1 MPHIGLLVL
10 AIIDILSGLLLYFH
24 PSFLVRPFFY
34 LGVICLTKG
43 GWSVISSFLQR
54 FYFDILG
61 LLDMIA
67 GLFLVLLYQN
77 ISFPFFSVFGIM
89 IILKGLWTMFFSITS

>member
-1 MPHIGLLVL
+1 MLHIGLLLL
-10 AIIDILSGLLLYFH
+10 AIVDIFSGSLLYFH

-43 GWSVISSFLQR
+43 GWSLITSIAQR

-61 LLDMIA
+61 LLDIIA
-67 GLFLVLLYQN
+67 GLFLIMLYN
-77 ISFPFFSVFGIM
+77 GVSFPFFSVFGIM
-89 IILKGLWTMFFSITS
+89 IILKGIWTMLFSITH